1 MNIFAKTGEFPSS
14 CSVEDVNTSHQIR
27 DQGGLLEF
35 FLFCITSTTPMN
47 FVTDTYIGYLIEY
60 I

>member
-35 FLFCITSTTPMN
+35 FILHHFHYANEFCNRHLYWLF
-47 FVTDTYIGYLIEY
+47 D
-60 I
+60 